1 MRRIG
6 KRVAVGLLTT
16 GSLALS
22 AAGASAQSIGFGAAG
37 EAGGDDLHMASAELS
52 LAAAGLGIRPFAT
65 LGGYMVFFDGG
76 ETVGGS
82 GNNWGVTP
90 MAGVRYVTDGGTI
103 EGSVGWAIIEDGAF
117 PYFRGDDS
125 GFLGGIRTE
134 FLGDVWT
141 AEGIGV
147 FNFGAEYLWSRAR
160 LGLGLGNMGTN
171 GSWGLGAELVY
182 QAEADDPAPTINGF
196 QATQIGPVLMLTP
209 SAGGATFSLSGGWK
223 KSDFGLTDESTWYGR
238 AEIHLR

>member
-6 KRVAVGLLTT
+6 IGVAVGLLTI
-16 GSLALS
+16 GSFALS
-22 AAGASAQSIGFGAAG
+22 ATVASAQAIGFGAAG

-76 ETVGGS
+76 NS
-82 GNNWGVTP
+82 WGVTP
-90 MAGVRYVTDGGTI
+90 TAGVRYVTDGGTI
-103 EGSVGWAIIEDGAF
+103 EGSVGWAIVEDLAV

-134 FLGDVWT
+134 FLGDVFT

-147 FNFGAEYLWSRAR
+147 FNFGAKYLWSRGR
-160 LGLGLGNMGTN
+160 LGRRMADMGTN

-182 QAEADDPAPTINGF
+182 QAQTEDPSPLIPAF

-209 SAGGATFSLSGGWK
+209 RAGGASFAVSGGWK
-223 KSDFGLTDESTWYGR
+223 KTEAGLADESTWYAR
-238 AEIHLR
+238 AEIQLR